1 MAPSTP
7 VHIRGDVIRLGQF
20 LKLTDAVDTGGD
32 VRSLLAT
39 SAVRVNGEV
48 EARRG
53 RQLRPGDVVHVG
65 HVSYTVTAR
74 PGEAPQRSPTAGVT
88 PDRPTTDR

>member
-7 VHIRGDVIRLGQF
+7 VQIRGDVIRLGQF
-20 LKLTDAVDTGGD
+20 LKLADAVDTGGD

-48 EARRG
+48 EVRRG

-65 HVSYTVTAR
+65 YVSYTL
-74 PGEAPQRSPTAGVT
+74 TAG
-88 PDRPTTDR
+88 PGGAP